1 MWSGWQRRTHATA
14 VRLWVW
20 QLMPTPR
27 RSIRIS
33 AELWQAA
40 QERAVARGEDVSDVL
55 RRALVRY
62 VRPTK
67 GEK

>member
-1 MWSGWQRRTHATA
+1 
-14 VRLWVW
+14 
-20 QLMPTPR
+20 MPTPR